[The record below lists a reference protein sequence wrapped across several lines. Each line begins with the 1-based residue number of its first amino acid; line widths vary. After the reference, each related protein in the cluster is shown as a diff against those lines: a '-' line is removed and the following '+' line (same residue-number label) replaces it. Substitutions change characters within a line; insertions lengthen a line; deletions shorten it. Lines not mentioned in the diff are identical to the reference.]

1 MKEVKTYLPED
12 VIARLDQE
20 AKQAGMAR
28 SELVRNRLTAPKN
41 VGISVSTGD
50 FHKTVTEVR
59 RRYSYGLDRAQAE
72 SLVAAVIVCLSKR
85 TKRA

>member
-28 SELVRNRLTAPKN
+28 SELLRKRLTSPKA

-50 FHKTVTEVR
+50 FRKTVTEVR
-59 RRYSYGLDRAQAE
+59 HRYSYGLDRAQAE
-72 SLVAAVIVCLSKR
+72 SLVAAVLVCLSKR
-85 TKRA
+85 AKGA